1 MRARDR
7 EVRLGWWLVWAALL
21 VVWGCRA
28 AVRPDDAG
36 LDRRGVTAASPSV
49 AVLDA
54 APPAP
59 SASAASSASPD
70 ALPPAKPRIYLAPL
84 GSELPAEDTALV
96 ERALVAFYAVEV
108 VTLPRVDLPD
118 SALNSNKRR
127 YRAEKLLDLLDRHVP
142 KDGFR
147 VLGLTGVDI
156 STTKGNIADWGILG
170 LATLD
175 GKACVISRFRT
186 ARGTRTAEAARIRF
200 AKTAVHEIGHT
211 LGLEHCPH
219 RGCLMEDARGT
230 VFTTDREYD
239 LCPDCR
245 RQLKQAGY
253 ALTGPE
259 VPIPWPK
266 P

>member
-1 MRARDR
+1 LAISACQ
-7 EVRLGWWLVWAALL
+7 V
-21 VVWGCRA
+21 
-28 AVRPDDAG
+28 AVRPDDGA
-36 LDRRGVTAASPSV
+36 RGAPAVTRA
-49 AVLDA
+49 
-54 APPAP
+54 AP
-59 SASAASSASPD
+59 SAEPSIPPSATVASSASAE
-70 ALPPAKPRIYLAPL
+70 ALPQPKPRIYLLPL
-84 GSELPAEDTALV
+84 GAELPDEDTALV
-96 ERALVAFYAVEV
+96 ERSLRAFYAVDV
-108 VTLPRVDLPD
+108 VRLGRMDLPD
-118 SALNSNKRR
+118 SALNSARKR
-127 YRAEKLLDLLDRHVP
+127 YRAERLLSLLERHVAT
-142 KDGFR
+142 DGFR
-147 VLGLTGVDI
+147 ILGLTAVDI

-186 ARGTRTAEAARIRF
+186 TRGTRTAEAARIRF

-245 RQLKQAGY
+245 LRLRQAGY
-253 ALTGPE
+253 ALSGPE